1 MDLKRYL
8 STFYGLKMEAYFSR
22 IVTTI
27 LLVLVF
33 FLVAV
38 LATRPTIVTI
48 QPWTLSEDAQVTR
61 DDASRSYLEA
71 WGFAL
76 AELVG
81 NVTPGNVGFVSDRL
95 KPILDPKVYH
105 IVLEG
110 LESNARTLV
119 DERITMRFEP
129 RRVTFEKSTG
139 KVYVF
144 GYSFVRQGTSFETER
159 REPRTYEFT
168 MKIANYAPLL
178 MAIDTYEG
186 TPRTR
191 DVVEK
196 EKERD
201 SARAA
206 KLAKQVR
213 ENARYVEP
221 KADTGMYTDK
231 DKQLQ

>member
-1 MDLKRYL
+1 MELKRYL
-8 STFYGLKMEAYFSR
+8 STFHGLKMEAYFSR
-22 IVTTI
+22 MVTTV
-27 LLVLVF
+27 LLLLVF
-33 FLVAV
+33 FQVAV

-48 QPWTLSEDAQVTR
+48 KPWTLTEDAQVPR

-81 NVTPGNVGFVSDRL
+81 NVTPGNVAFVSDRL

-105 IVLEG
+105 QVLEG
-110 LESNARTLV
+110 LEANARTLV

-129 RRVTFEKSTG
+129 RRVVYEKSTG

-159 REPRTYEFT
+159 RDQRTYEF
-168 MKIANYAPLL
+168 KLRIANYAPLL
-178 MAIDTYEG
+178 MGIDTYEG

-196 EKERD
+196 ETEAEAKRAVRRAEEIKER
-201 SARAA
+201 
-206 KLAKQVR
+206 
-213 ENARYVEP
+213 ARYVEP
-221 KADTGMYTDK
+221 KAVTGMYEEEDK
-231 DKQLQ
+231 KLP

>member
-8 STFYGLKMEAYFSR
+8 STFHGLRMEAYFSR
-22 IVTTI
+22 MITTV
-27 LLVLVF
+27 LLLLVF
-33 FLVAV
+33 FLTAV
-38 LATRPTIVTI
+38 LSTRPAIVTI
-48 QPWTLSEDAQVTR
+48 QPWTLAEDAQVTR
-61 DDASRSYLEA
+61 SDASRSYLEA

-105 IVLEG
+105 QVLEG
-110 LESNARTLV
+110 LEANARTLV

-129 RRVTFEKSTG
+129 RRVVFEKSTG

-144 GYSFVRQGTSFETER
+144 GYSFARQGTSFETER

-168 MKIANYAPLL
+168 MRIANYAPLL
-178 MAIDTYEG
+178 QAIDTYEG
-186 TPRTR
+186 MPRTR

-196 EKERD
+196 
-201 SARAA
+201 SALAESKRA
-206 KLAKQVR
+206 VR
-213 ENARYVEP
+213 EAEEIKEKARYVEP
-221 KADTGMYTDK
+221 RAETGIYTDADRK
-231 DKQLQ
+231 LP